1 MDFRDR
7 SIITQVAFKGAID
20 LAHDLDLT
28 SPEGTAEFEAIFGFL
43 VNSLFSQIGDPEE
56 KAAQVIQA
64 HFPGAVQVQGA
75 PMGPAPTPAIMQPTV
90 PYVPQ
95 NQPFQ
100 ANVAVKGN
108 QFGPLPDWLY
118 QQAAEKGVTEVYDN
132 RDRIAGT
139 KRPWFKATTGGEN
152 APAFWPPR

>member
-20 LAHDLDLT
+20 LAHDLDLST
-28 SPEGTAEFEAIFGFL
+28 PEGTAEFEMIFNFL
-43 VNSLFSQIGDPEE
+43 ANSLFNQIGDPEE
-56 KAAQVIQA
+56 QAAKVIQA
-64 HFPGAVQVQGA
+64 HFPGAVQVGQQQA
-75 PMGPAPTPAIMQPTV
+75 PVPTPQVMQPTV

-95 NQPFQ
+95 GPSYTLS
-100 ANVAVKGN
+100 VKGN
-108 QFGPLPDWLY
+108 QFGPLPDWLF
-118 QQAAEKGVTEVYDN
+118 QQAAEKGITEVYDN

-139 KRPWFKATTGGEN
+139 KRPWFKATTGGDN